1 MNLTFGQAQCYTSE
15 RMNSHVA
22 MAKIFRALFGYTN
35 VGNYA
40 RFTIFQK
47 LIKQIPLSENAKI
60 LDLGT
65 GYGEYAISL
74 AEALPQAK
82 IHALDID
89 KERIKSLN
97 YALNQSGIPNVKT
110 YDSFLQETEIANLDF
125 AFSVD
130 VFEHI
135 APDQMPFA
143 EVLKRLNP
151 GGYFLVKI
159 PNKTQKTI
167 FPEKYFEEHQE
178 WLEDEHIGQVYDLQ
192 GLQSRFEQEGFEIVY
207 ASNSDGY
214 LSRFAWEIAYLGKKA
229 GLVTQLVTLPLAK
242 GLIRVDRWV
251 HSGKWGNAI
260 QVIGRKPL
268 KK

>member
-22 MAKIFRALFGYTN
+22 LAKIFRALFGYTN

-47 LIKQIPLSENAKI
+47 LVKQIPLSEKAQI

-74 AEALPQAK
+74 AEALPAAK

-89 KERIKSLN
+89 KSRIQTLN
-97 YALNQSGIPNVKT
+97 HALNQAKISNVET
-110 YDSFLQETEIANLDF
+110 YDTYLQETEIQELDF

-135 APDQMPFA
+135 APEQMPFA
-143 EVLKRLNP
+143 EVLKRLKP

-178 WLEDEHIGQVYDLQ
+178 WLEDEHIGQVYDLK
-192 GLQSRFEQEGFEIVY
+192 GLQARFKQEGFEVVH

-229 GLVTQLVTLPLAK
+229 GVLTQLLSLPLAK
-242 GLIRVDRWV
+242 GLIHMDRWV

-268 KK
+268 